1 MKYKGIIFI
10 NYCIVNEGLFKN
22 FPNGY
27 SFFILPSG
35 YAIITFDFIFMKDRS
50 PLCYF
55 DNNVN

>member
-1 MKYKGIIFI
+1 MKGCLKIFQMAK
-10 NYCIVNEGLFKN
+10 L
-22 FPNGY
+22 